1 MKKSDIHFRI
11 TEEDKEFIKNKATEL
26 GYKTVSAFLVASAKS
41 HFKVQVDMTSYQ
53 KINTE
58 INYIG
63 RNINQVARKIN
74 TDGYY
79 TDVDLEQI
87 KNYQKQIIALQKKE
101 YKRLQEIGLKMTS
114 ETMKKSEKKRLIES
128 FLEAQ
133 LPIPKRVL
141 LSDLYEN
148 FKDDCLYIYQ
158 EILRSK
164 ETENEFADYLLE
176 TLYQGK
182 IEKLSDED
190 FIKLSDN
197 VFQFTEKLKRKLI
210 NLNLLF
216 VDNDWYEIRD
226 IFREYELI

>member
-41 HFKVQVDMTSYQ
+41 HFKVQVDMTGYQ

-226 IFREYELI
+226 IFRAYELI

>member
-1 MKKSDIHFRI
+1 MKTEKIEIRI
-11 TEEDKEFIKNKATEL
+11 NKEDKGFIKQKATDL
-26 GYKTVSAFLVASAKS
+26 GYKTVSAFLVASAKA
-41 HFKVQVDMTSYQ
+41 HFNVNIDMTDYQ
-53 KINTE
+53 KISNE

-79 TDVDLEQI
+79 TDIDLEQI
-87 KNYQKQIIALQKKE
+87 KDYQKQIIDLQKKE
-101 YKRLQEIGLKMTS
+101 YKRLREIGLKTTS
-114 ETMKKSEKKRLIES
+114 ETMKKSEKQRLIDS

-133 LPIPKRVL
+133 LPIPKRIL
-141 LSDLYEN
+141 LEDLYN
-148 FKDDCLYIYQ
+148 QFKEDCLYIYQ

-164 ETENEFADYLLE
+164 ETEDEFADYLLE

-182 IEKLSDED
+182 IEALADED
-190 FIKLSDN
+190 FIKLSDK

-216 VDNDWYEIRD
+216 VDDDWYEIRD
-226 IFREYELI
+226 IFRAFELI

>member
-1 MKKSDIHFRI
+1 MKTDKIEFRI
-11 TEEDKEFIKNKATEL
+11 SKEDKSFIKNKATEL
-26 GYKTVSAFLVASAKS
+26 GYKTVSAFLVASAKA
-41 HFKVQVDMTSYQ
+41 HFKVQVDMTEYQ
-53 KINTE
+53 KMNTE
-58 INYIG
+58 INHIG

-74 TDGYY
+74 TNGYY

-87 KNYQKQIIALQKKE
+87 KNYQQQIIELQKKE
-101 YKRLQEIGLKMTS
+101 YKRLREIGLKMTS
-114 ETMKKSEKKRLIES
+114 ETMKKNEKQRLIDS

-133 LPIPKRVL
+133 LPIPKRIL

-148 FKDDCLYIYQ
+148 FKEDCLYIYQ

-164 ETENEFADYLLE
+164 ETEDEFADYLLE

-182 IEKLSDED
+182 IEKLSDEE

-216 VDNDWYEIRD
+216 VDDDWYEIRD
-226 IFREYELI
+226 IFRAFELI

>member
-226 IFREYELI
+226 IFRAYELI

>member
-41 HFKVQVDMTSYQ
+41 HFKVQVDMKKKK

-226 IFREYELI
+226 IFRAYELI

>member
-41 HFKVQVDMTSYQ
+41 HFKVQIDMTSYQ

-226 IFREYELI
+226 IFRAYELI

>member
-216 VDNDWYEIRD
+216 VDSDWYEIRD
-226 IFREYELI
+226 IFRAYELI

>member
-182 IEKLSDED
+182 I
-190 FIKLSDN
+190 
-197 VFQFTEKLKRKLI
+197 
-210 NLNLLF
+210 
-216 VDNDWYEIRD
+216 
-226 IFREYELI
+226 

>member
-197 VFQFTEKLKRKLI
+197 LFQFTEKLKRKLI

-226 IFREYELI
+226 IFRAYELI